1 MTYKNTN
8 RPLFKPDTE
17 AVLTR
22 GLNAMTVACDSL
34 TKRNEELMSEVK
46 ALNAAMVRLKERLL
60 TESGDKE

>member
-1 MTYKNTN
+1 MTHKNTN

-60 TESGDKE
+60 TESADKE

>member
-1 MTYKNTN
+1 MSISKTN

-46 ALNAAMVRLKERLL
+46 ALNAAMVRLKERIL

>member
-1 MTYKNTN
+1 MSISKTN

-60 TESGDKE
+60 TESVDKE

>member
-1 MTYKNTN
+1 MTHKNTN

-46 ALNAAMVRLKERLL
+46 ALNAAMVRLKERIL